1 MFGIHDLSLF
11 ILAGFLLN
19 ITPGPD
25 MLYVIGRS
33 ASQGRRAGF
42 VAALGIGAGCFVHI
56 FAAAIG
62 LSALLLASA
71 TAFAVLKIIGAA
83 YLCYVGLS
91 MLFTTRTRLTSNKTI
106 APAPLVSV
114 FMQGFLTNALNPKV
128 ALFFL
133 AFLPQFIGADA
144 DNKALALLVL
154 GTLFNITGT
163 LWNAFVA
170 WGAAS
175 VSTRVHNSMIILW
188 MNRAIGTLFVAL
200 GLRLALASGN
210 GDIPYFSPE
219 R

>member
-11 ILAGFLLN
+11 IAAGLLLN
-19 ITPGPD
+19 VTPGPD

-91 MLFTTRTRLTSNKTI
+91 MLFAKRTRVASSEPV
-106 APAPLVSV
+106 APAPLASV

-133 AFLPQFIGADA
+133 AFLPQFIRADA
-144 DNKALALLVL
+144 DDQALALLTL

-163 LWNAFVA
+163 LWNVFVA

-175 VSTRVHNSMIILW
+175 VSTRAHNSTLILW

-200 GLRLALASGN
+200 GLRLAFASGN
-210 GDIPYFSPE
+210 GDIS
-219 R
+219 